1 MRLRAARFAA
11 VSLIWVISAPL
22 PLRAQSMQTVLN
34 RLFIFSGGEEPL
46 FLGGEA
52 GIHGEHYVPAES
64 EANGL
69 LIGFLNEAIAANVAT
84 FPLSSTV
91 SSQTFGFVGGVPT
104 PTSTSFGPIFAE
116 RAQTVGRGR
125 FNVGM
130 NYSRVGFRRIRGV
143 PLSDVRMTFLHQ
155 NVDFPNCDIA
165 FGGDCSLYGIPQFEH
180 DQIQLNLDLDM
191 DAEIFAFFASV
202 GVTDWLDLSL
212 AVPVIRF
219 TLDGTSVA
227 RITPTTG
234 VPVFHFF
241 GGTAEAPVLEARSTT
256 HGKAAGIGDI
266 AGRVKM
272 RLSRGPGLDVSA
284 LAEIRAP
291 TGSTEDFLGTGTT
304 TARALLITS
313 GTFGAFSPH
322 LNAGYAYRGGKLEQN
337 SIELAAGFDH
347 WLADWATLAAD
358 LLGSLKLGKPRI
370 TFPETVAFE
379 APYREEI
386 RLTNIPDR
394 SDDILDGSLG
404 FKLRTGSG
412 IVLVA
417 NALVPLNDG
426 GLRGGVIPTIGVEYS
441 H

>member
-1 MRLRAARFAA
+1 MRRRA
-11 VSLIWVISAPL
+11 LIVVVPLVFVALAPSTL
-22 PLRAQSMQTVLN
+22 GAQTMKTVLN
-34 RLFIFSGGEEPL
+34 KLFIFSGGEEPL

-69 LIGFLNEAIAANVAT
+69 LIAFLNETIAANVAN

-91 SSQTFGFVGGVPT
+91 SSQTFMFVGGVPT

-125 FNVGM
+125 FNAGM

-143 PLSDVRMTFLHQ
+143 PLADVQLTFLHQ
-155 NVDFPNCDIA
+155 NVDFPNCDSV

-180 DQIQLNLDLDM
+180 DPIQLNLDLDM
-191 DAEIFAFFASV
+191 EAEIFAFFASV

-212 AVPVIRF
+212 AVPVVRF
-219 TLDGTSVA
+219 TLDGTSIA

-241 GGTAEAPVLEARSTT
+241 GGTADDPVLEATSTT
-256 HGKAAGIGDI
+256 RGQAVGIGDV
-266 AGRVKM
+266 AARVKA

-291 TGSTEDFLGTGTT
+291 TGSKEDFLGTGTT

-347 WLADWATLAAD
+347 RLAAWATLAAD
-358 LLGSLKLGKPRI
+358 LLGSLKLGNPKI
-370 TFPETVAFE
+370 TFPETVDFE
-379 APYREEI
+379 APYRQQV

-394 SDDILDGSLG
+394 NDNILDGSLG
-404 FKLRTGSG
+404 FKLQTGPG

-426 GLRGGVIPTIGVEYS
+426 GLRGGVIPTLGLEYS